1 MKLWI
6 ILLVVGIILKKIYGR
21 ETLEEIK
28 EYYDGTPQK
37 DSMLV
42 RYYAGGPP
50 QTPRTQRKRKTPSRE
65 LPEHKQDSAKRMF
78 NDKFLDSNSEDINYE
93 EI

>member
-1 MKLWI
+1 MKIWI

-65 LPEHKQDSAKRMF
+65 LPEHKQGSAKGMF
-78 NDKFLDSNSEDINYE
+78 NKEFLDSNSEDINYE
-93 EI
+93 EV

>member
-50 QTPRTQRKRKTPSRE
+50 QNTNTRKPHRIPSRA
-65 LPEHKQDSAKRMF
+65 LPEHTKKRAKGIF
-78 NDKFLDSNSEDINYE
+78 SKDFLENNSEETDYE
-93 EI
+93 EV

>member
-6 ILLVVGIILKKIYGR
+6 IAIIAGIILKRIYGR
-21 ETLEEIK
+21 ETIEEI
-28 EYYDGTPQK
+28 EAHYDTPPAK

-50 QTPRTQRKRKTPSRE
+50 QNTNTRKPHRIPSRA
-65 LPEHKQDSAKRMF
+65 LPEHTKRKAKGIF
-78 NDKFLDSNSEDINYE
+78 TKEFIENNSEDTDYE
-93 EI
+93 EV